1 VEVSE
6 IDYFLYKTTVQVLT
20 EKIDDTHVSDHHPIK
35 LKLIRT
41 LKRKEVE
48 LNQQTRTRW
57 DKLSILSPSYRVLPT

>member
-6 IDYFLYKTTVQVLT
+6 IDYFLYKTTAQVLT

-41 LKRKEVE
+41 LKRKKVE
-48 LNQQTRTRW
+48 LNQQTITVR
-57 DKLSILSPSYRVLPT
+57 